1 MKDLENGL
9 SNKGVA
15 AKYGVL
21 RNTLSTLAALLEKK
35 GMNASRKK
43 TPCGNYEKVD
53 LSFFSSYGDE
63 IRFLTLKIET
73 FMNKEQRE
81 RLKQSH
87 LADFFQ
93 VVNKIARYTS
103 LLYGRFYIELTKNT
117 TSDNN
122 PVIFIVFSQF
132 LENSNSQ

>member
-43 TPCGNYEKVD
+43 TPCGNYEKVG

-73 FMNKEQRE
+73 FLNKEQRE
-81 RLKQSH
+81 RLSH